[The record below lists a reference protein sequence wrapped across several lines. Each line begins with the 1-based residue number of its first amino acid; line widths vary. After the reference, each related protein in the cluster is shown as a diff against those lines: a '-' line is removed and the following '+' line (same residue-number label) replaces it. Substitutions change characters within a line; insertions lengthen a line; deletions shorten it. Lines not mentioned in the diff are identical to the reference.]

1 MKKLFYLLVAA
12 LAVTACQKDPDT
24 DDLDN
29 DYLVIT
35 NYDKAAAFN
44 SFTTFYLPDSILL
57 IDDKPEPEYW
67 KDGNAQLIID
77 AFVRNMT
84 ARNYTRSENR
94 ETADLGIQ
102 LSYVQ
107 NTYYFLGYND
117 SPYWWWG
124 YPGYWGPGYWGD
136 WGYWYYPYPVYYSYS
151 TGSLL
156 ADLINLE
163 APQGADQKLPVIW
176 NAFMSG
182 LLSGSA
188 QIDVALTVRA
198 VDQAFVQ
205 SPYLTK

>member
-1 MKKLFYLLVAA
+1 
-12 LAVTACQKDPDT
+12 
-24 DDLDN
+24 
-29 DYLVIT
+29 
-35 NYDKAAAFN
+35 
-44 SFTTFYLPDSILL
+44 
-57 IDDKPEPEYW
+57 
-67 KDGNAQLIID
+67 
-77 AFVRNMT
+77 MT